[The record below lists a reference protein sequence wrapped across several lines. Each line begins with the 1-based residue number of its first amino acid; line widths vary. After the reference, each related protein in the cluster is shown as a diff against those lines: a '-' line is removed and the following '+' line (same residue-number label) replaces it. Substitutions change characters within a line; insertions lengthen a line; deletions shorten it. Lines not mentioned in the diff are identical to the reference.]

1 MRTLISVLILT
12 VLLAACQPRP
22 AAEEP
27 EATSPVP
34 GQPETGHLAQPP
46 ALAVNPPPSQPPLTS
61 EGWGALKIGM
71 AEAQAEKAAGGLKP
85 QADGAEPG
93 DCQIRQ
99 LVAPV
104 DTSVMLE
111 KGVVT
116 RITAFRS
123 SPLVTDRGLGIGAT
137 TEAVRA
143 AYPAGAVTERPH
155 KYSPSPAKDLFV
167 WTKPDEMGVRYEIG
181 SDGTVYQIHV
191 GGPSISYVE
200 GCS

>member
-1 MRTLISVLILT
+1 MRTMISVLTVT

-22 AAEEP
+22 AADQP
-27 EATSPVP
+27 EVTTAVP
-34 GQPETGHLAQPP
+34 GQPETVDLAQPP
-46 ALAVNPPPSQPPLTS
+46 ALAVNPPPSQPPLTAG
-61 EGWGALKIGM
+61 GWGALKIGM
-71 AEAQAEKAAGGLKP
+71 TEAQAEKAAGGLKP
-85 QADGAEPG
+85 QAEGVEPG
-93 DCQIRQ
+93 DCRIRQ

-116 RITAFRS
+116 RITVFRS
-123 SPLVTDRGLGIGAT
+123 SPLVTDHGLGIGAT

-155 KYSPSPAKDLFV
+155 KYSEPPAKDLFV
-167 WTKPDEMGVRYEIG
+167 WTTPDEMGVRYEIG
-181 SDGTVYQIHV
+181 TDGKVGQIHV

>member
-1 MRTLISVLILT
+1 MRTLISVLTLT

-22 AAEEP
+22 TAEEP
-27 EATSPVP
+27 EATTVVP
-34 GQPETGHLAQPP
+34 GRPETVDLAQPP

-61 EGWGALKIGM
+61 QGWGALKIGM
-71 AEAQAEKAAGGLKP
+71 TEAQAEKAVGGLKP
-85 QADGAEPG
+85 QAEGAEPG

-116 RITAFRS
+116 RITIFRS
-123 SPLVTDRGLGIGAT
+123 SPLVTEQGLGIGAT
-137 TEAVRA
+137 AEAVRA
-143 AYPAGAVTERPH
+143 AYPAGAVAEQPH
-155 KYSPSPAKDLFV
+155 KYSPPPAKDLFV
-167 WTKPDEMGVRYEIG
+167 WTKRGEMGVRYEIG
-181 SDGTVYQIHV
+181 SDGKVDQIHV